1 MARRAA
7 TPWRV
12 IPRPLL
18 ETILNNHAHHPVV
31 PQALLLHGPRGVGK
45 TSLLRHRLLDDWN
58 KGPHVAGYVD
68 FSCGGGPAPWNASP
82 PRDLRKLRDALEG
95 EIESMAAR
103 GVRLGAIG
111 ARGVLSVLNRRLGI
125 LSSLR
130 RLTNT
135 DPSSQSSSITT
146 LWNKAV
152 IARMRMVEIEGLE
165 GGYSKEEVSYMREA
179 AAALRVAKEVV
190 GLHQEWRKEAVR
202 ELNRRGGFSRSLAH
216 SATDWPCLLLEIL
229 SGAAE
234 TEFFQPKLVINNIDI
249 LRKAVL
255 TDDSSVSAAMYH
267 DSFLWRVIALGVN
280 ERCLPVF
287 LVTSDS
293 YYSYQV
299 FVDFGFPDI
308 LISRE
313 TYGWTHQEAKLHMV
327 PDFFSEPEW
336 KVIDEVLGP
345 SPRHLS
351 ELYALKQNNHY
362 QEVMQ
367 DSSSFEDV
375 VDAYLAYL
383 QVTVVNP
390 AMESA
395 LGILQKF
402 AYDVHDGKVPE
413 NRLPFGS
420 PWRHPPCSSDPA
432 SSLKWAKLQL
442 MDFVQSFVNAEF
454 GVNYLA
460 DYSLE
465 FLEDPSVVAMLEVG
479 LLYKQ
484 RDPSFIRPITKG
496 IQRCLARWLV
506 NERMQMNIGDYAAFL
521 LQRIIRD
528 FPNPSHHSF
537 LKGQITSAQS
547 SVFECRRMPLA
558 WCVYSTVA

>member
-1 MARRAA
+1 MATMARSAA
-7 TPWRV
+7 KPWRI

-18 ETILNNHAHHPVV
+18 ETILNNHAYHPVV
-31 PQALLLHGPRGVGK
+31 PQPLLLHGPRGVGK
-45 TSLLRHRLLDDWN
+45 TSLIRHRLLNDWN

-68 FSCGGGPAPWNASP
+68 FSGGGGAIPWAASQR
-82 PRDLRKLRDALEG
+82 RDLRELRDALEG
-95 EIESMAAR
+95 EIESMVDR

-111 ARGVLSVLNRRLGI
+111 ARGVLSILNRRLGI
-125 LSSLR
+125 LSALR

-135 DPSSQSSSITT
+135 DPSSKSSSITA

-152 IARMRMVEIEGLE
+152 IARMRVVDIEELE
-165 GGYSKEEVSYMREA
+165 GGHSKEEVAYMREA
-179 AAALRVAKEVV
+179 AAALRVAREVV
-190 GLHQEWRKEAVR
+190 ELHQEWRKEAVR
-202 ELNRRGGFSRSLAH
+202 ELNRKGGFSRSLAH
-216 SATDWPCLLLEIL
+216 SVTDWPCLLLEIL

-234 TEFFQPKLVINNIDI
+234 SDLFQPKLVINNIDI
-249 LRKAVL
+249 LRKAFL

-267 DSFLWRVIALGVN
+267 DSFMWRVIALGVN

-299 FVDFGFPDI
+299 FIDFGFPDI
-308 LISRE
+308 FLSRE
-313 TYGWTHQEAKLHMV
+313 TYGWTRQEAKLHMV
-327 PDFFSEPEW
+327 PDFFSESEW

-351 ELYALKQNNHY
+351 ELYSLKQNAHD
-362 QEVMQ
+362 QEIMQ

-383 QVTVVNP
+383 QVSVVNP

-395 LGILQKF
+395 LVMLQKF
-402 AYDVHDGKVPE
+402 ACDVHDGKIPE

-420 PWRHPPCSSDPA
+420 PWRHPPHSSHPA
-432 SSLKWAKLQL
+432 VCMKWAKLQL

-465 FLEDPSVVAMLEVG
+465 ILEDPSAVAMLEVG

-484 RDPSFIRPITKG
+484 RDPSFFRPITRG
-496 IQRCLARWLV
+496 VQRCLARWLV
-506 NERMQMNIGDYAAFL
+506 HERMQMNLGDYTAFL
-521 LQRIIRD
+521 WQRIVRGR
-528 FPNPSHHSF
+528 SYRH
-537 LKGQITSAQS
+537 LMKELG
-547 SVFECRRMPLA
+547 
-558 WCVYSTVA
+558 YK

>member
-1 MARRAA
+1 MATMARSAA
-7 TPWRV
+7 KPWRI

-18 ETILNNHAHHPVV
+18 ETILNNHAYHPVV
-31 PQALLLHGPRGVGK
+31 PQPLLLHGPRGVGK
-45 TSLLRHRLLDDWN
+45 TSLIRHRLLNDWN

-68 FSCGGGPAPWNASP
+68 FSGGGGAIPWAASQ
-82 PRDLRKLRDALEG
+82 PRDLRELRDALEG
-95 EIESMAAR
+95 EIESMVDR

-125 LSSLR
+125 LSALR

-135 DPSSQSSSITT
+135 DPSSKSSSITS

-152 IARMRMVEIEGLE
+152 IARMRLVDIEELE
-165 GGYSKEEVSYMREA
+165 GGHSKEEVAYMKEA

-190 GLHQEWRKEAVR
+190 ELHQEWRKEAVR
-202 ELNRRGGFSRSLAH
+202 ELNRKGGFSRSLAH
-216 SATDWPCLLLEIL
+216 SVTDWPCLLLEIL

-234 TEFFQPKLVINNIDI
+234 SDLFQPKLVINNIDI
-249 LRKAVL
+249 LRKAFL

-299 FVDFGFPDI
+299 FIDFGFPDI
-308 LISRE
+308 FLSRE
-313 TYGWTHQEAKLHMV
+313 TYGWTRQEAKLHMV
-327 PDFFSEPEW
+327 PDFFSESEW

-351 ELYALKQNNHY
+351 ELYSLKQNAHD
-362 QEVMQ
+362 QGIMQ

-383 QVTVVNP
+383 QVSVVNP

-395 LGILQKF
+395 LVMLQKF
-402 AYDVHDGKVPE
+402 VCDVHDGKIPE

-420 PWRHPPCSSDPA
+420 PWRHPPRSSDPA
-432 SSLKWAKLQL
+432 VCMEWAKLQL

-460 DYSLE
+460 DFSLE
-465 FLEDPSVVAMLEVG
+465 ILEDPSAVAMLEVG

-484 RDPSFIRPITKG
+484 RDPSFFRPITRG
-496 IQRCLARWLV
+496 VQRCLARWLV
-506 NERMQMNIGDYAAFL
+506 HERMQMNLGDYTAFL
-521 LQRIIRD
+521 WQRIVRGR
-528 FPNPSHHSF
+528 SYRH
-537 LKGQITSAQS
+537 LMKELG
-547 SVFECRRMPLA
+547 
-558 WCVYSTVA
+558 YK